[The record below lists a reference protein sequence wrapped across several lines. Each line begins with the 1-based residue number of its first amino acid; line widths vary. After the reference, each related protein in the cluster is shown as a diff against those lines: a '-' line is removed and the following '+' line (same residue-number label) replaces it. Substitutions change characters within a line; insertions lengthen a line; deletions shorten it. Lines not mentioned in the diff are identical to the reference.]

1 MIDYKTI
8 LQNLG
13 YKLIDRGSFW
23 HTTAV
28 YRGGDNPTAV
38 QVYKNTGTW
47 KDYVE
52 DTEFLPFE
60 VLLKKTLNT
69 KDDLKIRSFLK
80 DVKSNIDPQIKQKKL
95 LTEEKT
101 YNPSCLKK
109 LLPHYDFYSKSP
121 RLISQETLKD
131 YQCGLANGGKLYQR
145 IVFPV
150 FNKDGR
156 IHGFSGRK
164 ILDKNDSPKWLHLGK
179 KTNWF
184 YPYYSNPRTAE
195 SIKERKCVFLVESI
209 GDSLAL
215 YDAGIENNLVCF
227 GTSISSKFI
236 SYLSS
241 LDVDRIYIS
250 LNNDIDS
257 ERNRG
262 FEGSFKVIC
271 KLVEVIDFKKIYF
284 SPPHK
289 NDFGAMSKIDIDA
302 FKSETE
308 NTNHR
313 LSISTII
320 DFGKQMNAD
329 KKQPPAFTK
338 SLKNL
343 CKLYNF
349 NYG

>member
-1 MIDYKTI
+1 
-8 LQNLG
+8 
-13 YKLIDRGSFW
+13 LIDRGSFW
-23 HTTAV
+23 QTTAV

-69 KDDLKIRSFLK
+69 RDDLKIRELLK
-80 DVKSNIDPQIKQKKL
+80 GIKSNIEQETKQKKL
-95 LTEEKT
+95 LSEEKT
-101 YNPSCLKK
+101 YNPTCLKK
-109 LLPHYDFYSKSP
+109 LLPHYDFYSKPP
-121 RLISQETLKD
+121 RSISQETLKD
-131 YQCGLANGGKLYQR
+131 YQCGLANSGKLYQR
-145 IVFPV
+145 IVFPI
-150 FNKDGR
+150 FNKDGK

-184 YPYYSNPRTAE
+184 YPYYSNPKTENA
-195 SIKERKCVFLVESI
+195 IKEKRSVYLVESI

-227 GTSISSKFI
+227 GTAISPKFI

-241 LDVDRIYIS
+241 LNVDKIYVS
-250 LNNDIDS
+250 LNNDFQS

-262 FEGSFKVIC
+262 FEGSLKVIF
-271 KLVEVIDFKKIYF
+271 KLSEIIDFKKIYF
-284 SPPHK
+284 APPHK
-289 NDFGAMSKIDIDA
+289 NDFGAMNKIDIDS
-302 FKSETE
+302 FNSQIEKTD
-308 NTNHR
+308 HK
-313 LSISTII
+313 LSISNII
-320 DFGKQMNAD
+320 EFGKQINTET
-329 KKQPPAFTK
+329 KQPPAFSK
-338 SLKNL
+338 NLKNL